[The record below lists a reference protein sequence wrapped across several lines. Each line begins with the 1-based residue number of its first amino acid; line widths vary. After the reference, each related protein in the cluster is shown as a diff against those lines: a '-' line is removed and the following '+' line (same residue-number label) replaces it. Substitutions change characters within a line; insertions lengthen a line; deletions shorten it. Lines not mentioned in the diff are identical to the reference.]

1 MEPPP
6 SGDDEVILDIRS
18 MEEHDDKPLVVEGRG
33 SCISPSSSWPPPL
46 VICRKRRPTCS
57 HCDRGVMSKLQA
69 LYLKEKGFA
78 NVKVYRP

>member
-1 MEPPP
+1 
-6 SGDDEVILDIRS
+6 
-18 MEEHDDKPLVVEGRG
+18 
-33 SCISPSSSWPPPL
+33 L

-57 HCDRGVMSKLQA
+57 IAIGVMSKLQA